1 MHIIELAA
9 IINEQNNKYHNT
21 IKMKPADLN
30 SSMYIDLAVETNNK
44 DLKFEVGDYVRIS
57 KYKNA

>member
-57 KYKNA
+57 

>member
-1 MHIIELAA
+1 
-9 IINEQNNKYHNT
+9 
-21 IKMKPADLN
+21 MKPADLN

-44 DLKFEVGDYVRIS
+44 DLKLEVADYVRIS